1 MLDDVVGALACPR
14 CAGPLRRDGGALRCP
29 AGHSFDIARQGYVS
43 LLPSGA
49 RAAALGDTA
58 AMVAARADFLAAG
71 HFAGL
76 AAELGSAVLAAP
88 ELSGTGPSGT
98 GLPVT
103 EVPGCVADIGAG
115 TGYYLAAVLDQLPGR
130 GGLALDASR
139 FAVRRAARA
148 HERIGAVAADAWQR
162 LPVADAAAAAVLN
175 VFAPRNGAELHRILH
190 PGGRLLVVTPEPAHL
205 AELAGPLGLLAVD
218 PRKPERLAATLGPWF
233 EPLRRRPYRSRL
245 RLRHAGLAAVAGMG
259 PAAWHTDPAALAA
272 RISELPAV
280 VDVSV
285 DVTLSEFRPR
295 QFRPAVPR
303 GRPAP

>member
-1 MLDDVVGALACPR
+1 VLDDIVGCLACPHCAGALAR
-14 CAGPLRRDGGALRCP
+14 SGAALRCP

-43 LLPSGA
+43 LLPPGA
-49 RAAALGDTA
+49 RAAAGDTA

-76 AAELGSAVLAAP
+76 AVALGSAVLAAA
-88 ELSGTGPSGT
+88 G
-98 GLPVT
+98 
-103 EVPGCVADIGAG
+103 VPGCVADIGAG

-162 LPVADAAAAAVLN
+162 LPVADGAACAVLN
-175 VFAPRNGAELHRILH
+175 VFAPRNGAELRRILH
-190 PGGRLLVVTPEPAHL
+190 PDGRLLVITPEPGHL

-218 PRKPERLAATLGPWF
+218 PRKPERLAATLGPHF
-233 EPLRRRPYRSRL
+233 DLLSQRPYAARLELRR
-245 RLRHAGLAAVAGMG
+245 AELAAVAGMG
-259 PAAWHTDPAALAA
+259 PAAWHADPAVLAA
-272 RISELPAV
+272 RIAALPARV
-280 VDVSV
+280 PVRA

-295 QFRPAVPR
+295 SRASASFRSGAASRDR
-303 GRPAP
+303 GAAGAQAGKATY